1 MIENCIKCGTS
12 FKVDEEKLTGSIKL
26 FKCSLCN
33 YEWSINDN
41 FILNKKE
48 SKEADHEN
56 VKKELEAI
64 RTEIKKNTDKI
75 SVKTI
80 NNQNNKETHNLQ
92 KNKEN
97 KVYNVKNKSV
107 TEIASE
113 IAESN
118 VKKEL
123 SIKTN
128 GNKKKIDLIKTN
140 PILEETIT
148 TSPSLKVP
156 VFMLLIILLLSSGI
170 YFRSTVVGFSYAYF
184 PNHTDNY
191 FPKIYNFFKKVKIP
205 FHAELNK
212 MEISDFGATYE
223 KNAIKFFGNIKNN
236 SFFPIITPSI
246 KAIVV
251 TEDGKILAETII
263 PIEKKYILSKNYL
276 SFSYL
281 FKTNKSFD
289 NTTVRATLLKEIQL
303 NS

>member
-12 FKVDEEKLTGSIKL
+12 FKVDEEKVTGSIKL

-41 FILNKKE
+41 FIFNKKE
-48 SKEADHEN
+48 IKEDNEAN

-75 SVKTI
+75 YVNSV
-80 NNQNNKETHNLQ
+80 NNQNSIESKDSQ

-118 VKKEL
+118 VKKVS
-123 SIKTN
+123 SIKSN
-128 GNKKKIDLIKTN
+128 GPKKKIDLIKTDQ
-140 PILEETIT
+140 ILDETIT
-148 TSPSLKVP
+148 TTSSLKVP
-156 VFMLLIILLLSSGI
+156 VFMLLIILILSTSI

-191 FPKIYNFFKKVKIP
+191 FPKIYNFFKKIKIP
-205 FHAELNK
+205 FYAELNK
-212 MEISDFGATYE
+212 IEISNFGATYE
-223 KNAIKFFGNIKNN
+223 ENAIKFFGNIKNK

-263 PIEKKYILSKNYL
+263 PLEKNYILSKNDL